1 MTEYEVYSI
10 ISEALVSA
18 TATAVELKGDFAC
31 GTRAINSGGPPT
43 AKVIKE
49 GELYILDLFPVF
61 NGYRCDLCRTF
72 CIGKPTAEQQEG
84 WAHVLAAHEPAKR
97 LLRPGLPVLAAYE
110 QTREFLDRFTPTKGS
125 FTHHAGHGVG
135 MEGWERPWLN
145 AGADGVFLDGEVIA
159 FEPGLYSH
167 ALRGGIRLEHNYLI
181 TADGPIALDSF
192 PMEI

>member
-1 MTEYEVYSI
+1 MSFTSSI
-10 ISEALVSA
+10 SFPSSMVTGATFAGHFASA
-18 TATAVELKGDFAC
+18 SPLLSSRRDGLTFLPHMNRRNAC
-31 GTRAINSGGPPT
+31 SDRACPCSRLMN
-43 AKVIKE
+43 
-49 GELYILDLFPVF
+49 
-61 NGYRCDLCRTF
+61 
-72 CIGKPTAEQQEG
+72 
-84 WAHVLAAHEPAKR
+84 KR
-97 LLRPGLPVLAAYE
+97 E
-110 QTREFLDRFTPTKGS
+110 KFLDRFTPTKGS